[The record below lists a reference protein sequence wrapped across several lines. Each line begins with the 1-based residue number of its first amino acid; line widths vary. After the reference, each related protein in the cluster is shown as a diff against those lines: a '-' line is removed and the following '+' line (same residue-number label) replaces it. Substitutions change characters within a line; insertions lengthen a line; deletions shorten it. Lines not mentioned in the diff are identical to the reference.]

1 MKITLACSGAW
12 IELPQLGDAGDT
24 VDVDVELGARL
35 IREGY
40 ARSADVAHMK
50 GDEVEQVAAAEGID
64 LSDAKTVAEK
74 KAAVK
79 AAHKEG

>member
-1 MKITLACSGAW
+1 MKITLACPGAW
-12 IELPQLGDAGDT
+12 FERPELGDAGAT
-24 VDVDVELGARL
+24 VDVDPEDAARL
-35 IREGY
+35 CEEGK
-40 ARSADVAHMK
+40 ARPADVAHMT
-50 GDEVEQVAAAEGID
+50 GDDIARVAAIEGID

>member
-40 ARSADVAHMK
+40 AHMK